1 LTVVDTGQES
11 RIGEQCNRRT
21 LRLWQWLSK
30 GARSVADQAKAKS
43 QVVAP
48 GASVSMLAKDTS
60 PGIVIALSVLTQIAG
75 HPGAKLVGP
84 LPKELQAPVTV
95 FAALGAHPQDEAAA
109 QAFLQDLAS
118 TEAKKAYVAIGFEVE

>member
-1 LTVVDTGQES
+1 
-11 RIGEQCNRRT
+11 
-21 LRLWQWLSK
+21 
-30 GARSVADQAKAKS
+30 
-43 QVVAP
+43 VAP

>member
-1 LTVVDTGQES
+1 VLLAASKVIYNDPKVTESGQLLL
-11 RIGEQCNRRT
+11 RIAE
-21 LRLWQWLSK
+21 RL
-30 GARSVADQAKAKS
+30 GVADQVKAKS
-43 QVVAP
+43 HIVPP

-95 FAALGAHPQDEAAA
+95 FVALGAHPQDEAAA
-109 QAFLQDLAS
+109 QAFLQELAS
-118 TEAKKAYVAIGFEVE
+118 RREPRFLFST

>member
-1 LTVVDTGQES
+1 MPSTGVQAGCRFTIDAFVRDPNGAGGRAAGRGDYLHSRTCRRDCYGQLLLRIAERLGVV
-11 RIGEQCNRRT
+11 
-21 LRLWQWLSK
+21 
-30 GARSVADQAKAKS
+30 DQAKAKS

-95 FAALGAHPQDEAAA
+95 FAALGAHPQ
-109 QAFLQDLAS
+109 
-118 TEAKKAYVAIGFEVE
+118 G